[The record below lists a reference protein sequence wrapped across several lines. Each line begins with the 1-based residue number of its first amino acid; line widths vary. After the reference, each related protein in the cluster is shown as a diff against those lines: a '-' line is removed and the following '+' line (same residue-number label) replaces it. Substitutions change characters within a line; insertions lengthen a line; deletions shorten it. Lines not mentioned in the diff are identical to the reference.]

1 MAAPGVMSCVY
12 LRFIQ
17 RNLPI
22 NVLII
27 KVARLLMYVQ
37 YNNDDGCVG
46 VMQVHVENSS
56 REMYSLIRRHIE
68 NN

>member
-27 KVARLLMYVQ
+27 KVARLLMYMQ
-37 YNNDDGCVG
+37 YDNDDGCVG
-46 VMQVHVENSS
+46 VVQVHV
-56 REMYSLIRRHIE
+56 
-68 NN
+68 

>member
-1 MAAPGVMSCVY
+1 MAAPGVTLCVY
-12 LRFIQ
+12 LRFIE

-27 KVARLLMYVQ
+27 KVARLLMYMQ

-46 VMQVHVENSS
+46 VMQVHV
-56 REMYSLIRRHIE
+56 
-68 NN
+68 